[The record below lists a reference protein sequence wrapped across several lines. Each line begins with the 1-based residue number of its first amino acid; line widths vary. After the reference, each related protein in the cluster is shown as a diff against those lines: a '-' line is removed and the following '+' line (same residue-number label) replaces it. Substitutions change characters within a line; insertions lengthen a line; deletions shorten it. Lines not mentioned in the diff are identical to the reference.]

1 MKIINKGF
9 RVLILTLILILP
21 SSSIKAFN
29 HENIDVKLIGHRG
42 ASAYEP
48 ENTIPS
54 FVKAAD
60 LGMWGAECDLYSLR
74 DGSLIIFHDNDVD
87 RMTNGVG
94 KIQSMSLVEVKALNI
109 DSGNNIKKYK
119 NLKIPTLDEY
129 LICCKKNKLVP
140 VIEFK
145 DINVNNVKE
154 VVDKIKGY
162 GLEDE
167 SIIISTSYEWIK

>member
-54 FVKAAD
+54 FVKAAILECGELNVICIH
-60 LGMWGAECDLYSLR
+60 LGMEVLLYSMIMM
-74 DGSLIIFHDNDVD
+74 LI
-87 RMTNGVG
+87 
-94 KIQSMSLVEVKALNI
+94 E
-109 DSGNNIKKYK
+109 
-119 NLKIPTLDEY
+119 
-129 LICCKKNKLVP
+129 
-140 VIEFK
+140 
-145 DINVNNVKE
+145 
-154 VVDKIKGY
+154 
-162 GLEDE
+162 
-167 SIIISTSYEWIK
+167 

>member
-109 DSGNNIKKYK
+109 DSGNNIK
-119 NLKIPTLDEY
+119 I
-129 LICCKKNKLVP
+129 
-140 VIEFK
+140 
-145 DINVNNVKE
+145 
-154 VVDKIKGY
+154 
-162 GLEDE
+162 
-167 SIIISTSYEWIK
+167 